1 MRESATIG
9 DADLR
14 AMLRLAGEAGELP
27 AGSDARRRHL
37 LRGLR
42 GIVGGACAAMFLLGR
57 DPVGGALSD
66 GGPVVWDAM
75 SPGQEAAYERLI
87 RRNPPPRNPIVPL
100 LLRTPTPL
108 ITQHRR
114 QVADENTWYHSAFYN
129 EFQRPLGLDDMLYA
143 KAPVPGGMLAVAVV
157 RAAGERPF
165 GDRECRLVDLFHE
178 EAGRLYGVSA
188 AAPGDPRLAALPPR
202 LRPVLKHLLR
212 GDGEKQV
219 AVKLGLSRHTV
230 HEYVKV
236 LYRKLN
242 VCSRAELMAEFVS
255 PASLGAGPG

>member
-129 EFQRPLGLDDMLYA
+129 EFRARWGWTTCSTPRRPCPAGCWRWRWCVRRASDRSGTA
-143 KAPVPGGMLAVAVV
+143 NVAWSTCSTEKP
-157 RAAGERPF
+157 AGSTASEP
-165 GDRECRLVDLFHE
+165 
-178 EAGRLYGVSA
+178 
-188 AAPGDPRLAALPPR
+188 PPR
-202 LRPVLKHLLR
+202 
-212 GDGEKQV
+212 
-219 AVKLGLSRHTV
+219 AI
-230 HEYVKV
+230 
-236 LYRKLN
+236 
-242 VCSRAELMAEFVS
+242 RAS
-255 PASLGAGPG
+255 PRCRRASGPS